1 MYLWERKNQICTAS
15 LFVGVV
21 FSIRNVTF
29 ESAALHSVKAV
40 VENLEREKIA
50 TMNLSLQAYLWGDF
64 FNHCTDKCFQFLK
77 RTSSSISI
85 TKTDTRNTN
94 WNGYSRIQVKAGHA
108 HLVTGWS
115 AKQVISPYQCL
126 SEFLFNNAVTERSC
140 KNQHVH
146 ISGVNKNQLISKLRD
161 VFLHCYYV
169 KETKY
174 LFKAE
179 SSLHL
184 FSWWDL
190 VSASPRGAVATHTP
204 VKPNIT
210 FGHLWYW
217 VENFVRTWGWAL
229 NHTAV
234 GANNSSIEMWEG
246 L

>member
-1 MYLWERKNQICTAS
+1 MAIL
-15 LFVGVV
+15 
-21 FSIRNVTF
+21 
-29 ESAALHSVKAV
+29 SAISK
-40 VENLEREKIA
+40 EI
-50 TMNLSLQAYLWGDF
+50 F

-85 TKTDTRNTN
+85 TNTN

-108 HLVTGWS
+108 HLVTGCS

-234 GANNSSIEMWEG
+234 GANNSSNEMRGGFIVDISSPILKWEIWNIPS
-246 L
+246 LIDITRLSDFRLCC